1 MKRIAVLLF
10 VAFAL
15 LAACSP
21 KGGSCIIEGELE
33 GMPGTGTIVLEDAFT
48 EHGIIDTFTVV
59 DGKFYHK
66 ISLDSPALAQIYYEA
81 SRLVEFF
88 IEPGENIR
96 ISGDYSNEGTIEARG
111 GKLNGLWEEY
121 EMASTEL
128 AVGEESFAVRYNK
141 FAGLMEN
148 LLADSND
155 DIFKMRVIL
164 KNVHNVFPAAYTAL
178 CQIKQMDPAIQEKF
192 NVQMCRS
199 LLERRVEVEPQ
210 VEGSPTV
217 PLYKDFEVI
226 DRNGEPVKLSDVI
239 RNGGKRYV
247 LVDFWATWC
256 RPCCDQFPKLKEIY
270 ASYHNKGLEVFA
282 VSYDMD
288 KAKWIS
294 YIKENNL
301 EWLHGI
307 PASDTVL
314 NSISR
319 DYVISGIPTNIL
331 IDCQTG
337 VIIGRDMPMEVLESK
352 LEELVESKN

>member
-1 MKRIAVLLF
+1 MKRISVLLF
-10 VAFAL
+10 ITLAL
-15 LAACSP
+15 FAACSP
-21 KGGSCIIEGELE
+21 KGGCCIIEGELE

-96 ISGDYSNEGTIEARG
+96 ISGDYGNRGTIEATG
-111 GKLNGLWEEY
+111 GKLNGMWEEY
-121 EMASTEL
+121 EMVCTEFAL
-128 AVGEESFAVRYNK
+128 GEEPFAVRYNK

-192 NVQMCRS
+192 NVQMCRR

>member
-1 MKRIAVLLF
+1 
-10 VAFAL
+10 
-15 LAACSP
+15 
-21 KGGSCIIEGELE
+21 
-33 GMPGTGTIVLEDAFT
+33 
-48 EHGIIDTFTVV
+48 
-59 DGKFYHK
+59 
-66 ISLDSPALAQIYYEA
+66 
-81 SRLVEFF
+81 
-88 IEPGENIR
+88 
-96 ISGDYSNEGTIEARG
+96 
-111 GKLNGLWEEY
+111 
-121 EMASTEL
+121 
-128 AVGEESFAVRYNK
+128 
-141 FAGLMEN
+141 
-148 LLADSND
+148 
-155 DIFKMRVIL
+155 
-164 KNVHNVFPAAYTAL
+164 
-178 CQIKQMDPAIQEKF
+178 MDPAIQEKF

-217 PLYKDFEVI
+217 PLYKDFKVM

-270 ASYHNKGLEVFA
+270 ASYHDKGLEVFA

-319 DYVISGIPTNIL
+319 EYVISGIPTNIL

>member
-1 MKRIAVLLF
+1 MKQFFVLILA
-10 VAFAL
+10 AFAVF
-15 LAACSP
+15 ASCSQTRI
-21 KGGSCIIEGELE
+21 CVIDGELE
-33 GMPGTGTIVLEDAFT
+33 GMPGTGVIFLEDALT
-48 EHGIIDTFTVV
+48 EHELIDTFAVV
-59 DGKFYHK
+59 DGKFHYE
-66 ISLDSPALAQIYYEA
+66 IALESPVVAQIYYEA
-81 SRLVEFF
+81 SQLGEFF
-88 IEPGENIR
+88 LEPGGNVVIGGDFTNI
-96 ISGDYSNEGTIEARG
+96 GTIEASG
-111 GKLNGLWEEY
+111 GRLNGLWEEY
-121 EMASTEL
+121 EMALTEL
-128 AVGEESFAVRYNK
+128 AVGEEPFAVRYNK